1 MEIKSRNV
9 FCWRYFNQLK
19 QIATGIIL
27 SLLFNS
33 W

>member
-9 FCWRYFNQLK
+9 FYWRYFNQLK

-27 SLLFNS
+27 SGAP
-33 W
+33 

>member
-1 MEIKSRNV
+1 MEIKPRNV

-27 SLLFNS
+27 PLLFYKN
-33 W
+33 